1 MAKRAISKTKQTR
14 VKPPAELHTLLDFV
28 RYAATRFAGAKL
40 AFGQGTDDAIGDAI
54 LLVCGA
60 LNLDVESF
68 EAFAGARLT
77 GEERNRIAGLIET
90 RIRTRK
96 PVPYLVNKVYMRG
109 TPFYVDERT
118 IIPRS
123 FIGEIIQSEL
133 FTGDEAAL
141 IVPENVERVLDLCTG
156 SGCIA
161 ILAASSFPNAT
172 IDAVD
177 ISKDALAVA
186 AINVRDHQLED
197 RIRLIHGDLFAPLK
211 GERYDLILTNP
222 PYVDA
227 MGMAAL
233 PKEFRQEPPGALDGG
248 ADGIRLVRTIV
259 DEAPSHLS
267 DDGGM
272 LCEVGRGREM
282 VEAAWPQVNFLW
294 LDTSNSSGEVFW
306 IAANDLE

>member
-1 MAKRAISKTKQTR
+1 MAKRAISKAKQTR
-14 VKPPAELHTLLDFV
+14 AKPPAELQSLLDFV
-28 RYAATRFAGAKL
+28 RYAATRFAGARL
-40 AFGQGTDDAIGDAI
+40 AFGQGTDDAIGDAV

-60 LNLDVESF
+60 LDLDVESF
-68 EAFAGARLT
+68 EAFAAARLT
-77 GEERNRIAGLIET
+77 REERDRITSLIET

-96 PVPYLVNKVYMRG
+96 PVPYLVNRVYMRG
-109 TPFYVDERT
+109 VPFYVDERA

-133 FTGDEAAL
+133 FMGDEAAL
-141 IVPENVERVLDLCTG
+141 MAPESVGRVLDLCTG

-177 ISKDALAVA
+177 ISKDALTVA

-197 RIRLIHGDLFAPLK
+197 RIRLVHGDLFAPLK

-233 PKEFRQEPPGALDGG
+233 PKEFRHEPAGALDGG
-248 ADGIRLVRTIV
+248 ADGIRIVRTIV
-259 DEAPSHLS
+259 EEVSAHLNG
-267 DDGGM
+267 DGGM

-282 VEAAWPQVNFLW
+282 VEAAWPQLNFLW
-294 LDTSNSSGEVFW
+294 LDTLNSSGEVFW

>member
-1 MAKRAISKTKQTR
+1 MAKRVISKAKQTR
-14 VKPPAELHTLLDFV
+14 VKPPAELQTLLDFA

-40 AFGQGTDDAIGDAI
+40 AFGQGTDDAIGDAV

-60 LNLDVESF
+60 LDIDVESF
-68 EAFAGARLT
+68 EVFAAARLT
-77 GEERNRIAGLIET
+77 AEERNRIAGLIDT

-96 PVPYLVNKVYMRG
+96 PVPYLVNRVYMRG
-109 TPFYVDERT
+109 VPFYVDERA

-133 FTGDEAAL
+133 FSGGEASLVA
-141 IVPENVERVLDLCTG
+141 PENVERVLDLCTG

-161 ILAASSFPNAT
+161 ILAASTFPNAA

-186 AINVRDHQLED
+186 AVNVRDHQLED
-197 RIRLIHGDLFAPLK
+197 RIRLVHGDLFAPLK

-233 PKEFRQEPPGALDGG
+233 PKEFRYEPAGALDGG
-248 ADGIRLVRTIV
+248 ADGIRIVRTII
-259 DEAPSHLS
+259 DEAPGYLN

-272 LCEVGRGREM
+272 LCEVGRGREI
-282 VEAAWPQVNFLW
+282 VEAAWPHLNFLW
-294 LDTSNSSGEVFW
+294 LDTLNSSGEVFW